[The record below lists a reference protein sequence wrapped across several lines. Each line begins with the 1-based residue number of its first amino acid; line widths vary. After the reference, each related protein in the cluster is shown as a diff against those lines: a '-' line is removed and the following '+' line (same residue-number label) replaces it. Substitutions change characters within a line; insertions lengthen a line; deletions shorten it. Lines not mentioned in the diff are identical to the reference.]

1 MFSIMIHKRHILLLA
16 VLILI
21 GSPFLKAGGDETA
34 IKVNGRKI
42 TVSEFISRL
51 NSLPR
56 STKGSPEEIKENLI
70 STLIAESVL
79 AYEASSV
86 KLDTSEQYRLMT
98 EEFKKEA
105 LYEKWMDEEI
115 RNKVRYSEKE
125 LQDMYAK
132 MREIRTVEYWTFKT
146 ENEASE
152 FKRIAEKDT
161 SILIQ
166 PQTKDLICGE
176 ALEDVENA
184 VYKLKKGGLT
194 SPLFVENSYY
204 VFRLKSVA
212 PHPEYSKRNYV
223 YWISEAETYVK
234 DRKEKDLLNSALLV
248 LMKGKEF
255 TIDTKAYDYI
265 HSKLYPIVYGSNNQ
279 LRFSSPE
286 MIQLDLINEENNNDI
301 NIDNRTVVRFKNGEE
316 WKVKDLWKKIS
327 VSPYPLNF
335 KNPADL
341 KPGLLDII
349 RRIIIV
355 ESIAGNAEQLGLGD
369 SPYVRSETE
378 MWSKNLSASYF
389 IKNYSSSLAITDE
402 EIAALYDTVKYNFI
416 KPEIRKIEYIE
427 VPSKELANSIYMQT
441 SGGANFEDMYRKYV
455 KNGYQTEDEIAT
467 FITQEMLGEI
477 GKAAFALT
485 PGAVSQPVK
494 SSDTSYAVVKLL
506 ETRSAAP
513 YPLDEIR
520 EPLKIKK
527 RLYETIKYLNE
538 YLSKVVKNYDISIN
552 RELIDKALFLEGNM
566 SVKKTH
572 FPLRNSVPSSFAF
585 TRQAEWYKDLLV
597 RINASRQKN

>member
-1 MFSIMIHKRHILLLA
+1 MTKNENQHRMFSIMIPKRHILFLA
-16 VLILI
+16 VFVLF
-21 GSPFLKAGGDETA
+21 GPSFLKAGGDETA

-70 STLIAESVL
+70 SALIAESVL
-79 AYEASSV
+79 AYEASST

-115 RNKVRYSEKE
+115 RNKVKYSEKE

-161 SILIQ
+161 SILMP

-184 VYKLKKGGLT
+184 VYKLKKGELT

-234 DRKEKDLLNSALLV
+234 NRKEKDLLNSALLV
-248 LMKGKEF
+248 LMRGKEF

-335 KNPADL
+335 KNPEDL
-341 KPGLLDII
+341 KPGLLDVI

-355 ESIAGNAEQLGLGD
+355 ESIAGNAEQLGLGN

-416 KPEIRKIEYIE
+416 KP
-427 VPSKELANSIYMQT
+427 
-441 SGGANFEDMYRKYV
+441 
-455 KNGYQTEDEIAT
+455 
-467 FITQEMLGEI
+467 
-477 GKAAFALT
+477 
-485 PGAVSQPVK
+485 
-494 SSDTSYAVVKLL
+494 
-506 ETRSAAP
+506 
-513 YPLDEIR
+513 
-520 EPLKIKK
+520 
-527 RLYETIKYLNE
+527 
-538 YLSKVVKNYDISIN
+538 
-552 RELIDKALFLEGNM
+552 
-566 SVKKTH
+566 
-572 FPLRNSVPSSFAF
+572 
-585 TRQAEWYKDLLV
+585 
-597 RINASRQKN
+597 